1 MKLGQRLLSA
11 AALCR
16 GERIIDI
23 GSDHAFLPVWLLLN
37 GKCIR
42 AAASDINAKP
52 LERGR
57 ATARKYGVED
67 RMDFYL
73 SDGLDSAEGEYDTA
87 FVCGMGGIM
96 ICDIIARGGD
106 RVKRW
111 VLQPMTNAELLRAF
125 LWDNGYA
132 IAEESYAAENRKPYA
147 VIAAE
152 KTGVTTAY
160 GYNDTFL
167 GKARHNSAE
176 YRFYVQKVL
185 SSAEKRLRG
194 KKCEHADTADE
205 EALTAECVSIL
216 RQVTTE

>member
-16 GERIIDI
+16 GEKIIDV
-23 GSDHAFLPVWLLLN
+23 GSDHAFLPIWLILN
-37 GKCIR
+37 GKCVR
-42 AAASDINAKP
+42 AAASDVNVMP

-57 ATARKYGVED
+57 AAAKKFGVDD

-73 SDGLDSAEGEYDTA
+73 SDGLDRAEGEYDTA

-96 ICDIIARGGD
+96 ICDIISRAGD

-111 VLQPMTNAELLRAF
+111 VLQPMTNAELLRAY

-132 IAEESYAAENRKPYA
+132 VAEESYAVENRKPYA

-152 KTGVTTAY
+152 KTDVKTAY
-160 GYNDTFL
+160 SCADTYL
-167 GKARHNSAE
+167 GKTRPQSEE
-176 YRFYVQKVL
+176 YRLYVKKVL
-185 SSAEKRLRG
+185 ASAEKRSRG
-194 KKCEHADTADE
+194 KKCERADASEE
-205 EALTAECVSIL
+205 EALIAECVSIL
-216 RQVTTE
+216 R